1 MPVLAAVQNG
11 QLAALRL
18 VLAAPGGEE
27 IDHPNNNGQTV
38 LMFACQCSNPEV
50 AKLLLECG
58 ANKDLKDYGNH
69 ATAEFA
75 EVGAVGKAKEELL
88 ALLARY

>member
-1 MPVLAAVQNG
+1 
-11 QLAALRL
+11 
-18 VLAAPGGEE
+18 
-27 IDHPNNNGQTV
+27 
-38 LMFACQCSNPEV
+38 MFACQCSNPEV